1 MSRIAEDKVQ
11 LLKGNLSDSARQVIG
26 EFAREAGINQQDLI
40 GDLLTIIAK
49 NSVILGKITRKVG
62 ITPSA
67 LIETILVD
75 FLDRYKESE
84 IRLEPVKLVRSN
96 VDS

>member
-11 LLKGNLSDSARQVIG
+11 LLKANLSDSARQVIG
-26 EFAREAGINQQDLI
+26 KFAREAGINQQDLI
-40 GDLLTIIAK
+40 G
-49 NSVILGKITRKVG
+49 
-62 ITPSA
+62 
-67 LIETILVD
+67 EILVD
-75 FLDRYKESE
+75 FIDRTARGE